1 MSFGKDEL
9 TKIVERKK
17 KSAANEKREKKT
29 DLAKSIY
36 SFCNLNAD

>member
-17 KSAANEKREKKT
+17 KSAANEKREK
-29 DLAKSIY
+29 
-36 SFCNLNAD
+36 NAI